1 MLKEIS
7 GVFFRLCLQLGILQ
21 KKSSWKNQT
30 IFDQLKLRAGFGIV
44 GNQNIDDFAYLS
56 LYNVSY
62 TGTSDTGY
70 TNSFVSNG
78 RRGTPDISWEKQK
91 QWNLGVDMAFL
102 QNRVRLSVDAFLIKN
117 KDLLMSH
124 SLPTTTGF
132 SSTIENI
139 GAIENKGLEF
149 ALNANLVRAK
159 DFEWNLQLHCLWI
172 KIR

>member
-1 MLKEIS
+1 MGYFSVCVCSLEYYRRKVHE
-7 GVFFRLCLQLGILQ
+7 
-21 KKSSWKNQT
+21 KSDD
-30 IFDQLKLRAGFGIV
+30 FDQLKLRAGFGIV

-102 QNRVRLSVDAFLIKN
+102 QNRVRLSVDAFLIK
-117 KDLLMSH
+117 
-124 SLPTTTGF
+124 
-132 SSTIENI
+132 
-139 GAIENKGLEF
+139 
-149 ALNANLVRAK
+149 
-159 DFEWNLQLHCLWI
+159 
-172 KIR
+172 IRIC

>member
-1 MLKEIS
+1 MTATVRYDGSSKFAK
-7 GVFFRLCLQLGILQ
+7 GNQWGIFPSVSAAWNITEE
-21 KKSSWKNQT
+21 KFMKNQT

-91 QWNLGVDMAFL
+91 QWNLGADMAFL
-102 QNRVRLSVDAFLIKN
+102 QNRVRLSVDAFLIK
-117 KDLLMSH
+117 
-124 SLPTTTGF
+124 
-132 SSTIENI
+132 
-139 GAIENKGLEF
+139 
-149 ALNANLVRAK
+149 
-159 DFEWNLQLHCLWI
+159 
-172 KIR
+172 IRIC